1 MKFSFFTLFPQL
13 ILPYFEDS
21 ILKRAR
27 KHELIDIECINFREF
42 ATNTYQAVDNPPI
55 SGGAGQV
62 LMFESLAYALWEA
75 RNSHIIFLSPCGKPF
90 KQNDAARLAK
100 KPHISFVCGR
110 YEGFDER
117 LIECSCQFPKI

>member
-42 ATNTYQAVDNPPI
+42 ATNAYQAVDNPPI

-75 RNSHIIFLSPCGKPF
+75 RNSHIIFLGPCGKPF

-100 KPHISFVCGR
+100 KPQDRKSVV
-110 YEGFDER
+110 
-117 LIECSCQFPKI
+117 